1 MAPSRRSCPSDGCQ
15 LLIHSDVGPLKGF
28 DFVDLKKYGDKRG
41 ASWRE
46 FLWHHPPQARR
57 FFRRFGAE
65 LANRAEPT
73 VSLPHRSTEHP
84 RCLNCH
90 PAGDRPTQGMDAHPH
105 LPLVVRGADGHGA
118 IGMRCTNCH
127 GPANYDPARVPGHE
141 LWHLAPIEMA
151 WQGKTLGEICEQ
163 IKDPKQNGGKTLEDL
178 VHHMGEDSLVGWGW
192 NPGAGREP
200 APGTQKELGNLVEA
214 WVNSGAACPAP

>member
-1 MAPSRRSCPSDGCQ
+1 MK
-15 LLIHSDVGPLKGF
+15 PL
-28 DFVDLKKYGDKRG
+28 
-41 ASWRE
+41 
-46 FLWHHPPQARR
+46 
-57 FFRRFGAE
+57 
-65 LANRAEPT
+65 PT
-73 VSLPHRSTEHP
+73 VLGAAVIIVFGGVIVCVAQPGTDRPQLRPPETFAQIADQKERSLALFDEAANVITHP

-90 PAGDRPTQGMDAHPH
+90 PAGDRPTQGMDTHPH

-163 IKDPKQNGGKTLEDL
+163 IKDSKRNGGKSLEEL
-178 VHHMGEDSLVGWGW
+178 VHHMAEDSLVGLGW
-192 NPGAGREP
+192 NPG
-200 APGTQKELGNLVEA
+200 TVESLRQA
-214 WVNSGAACPAP
+214 HRRSLAL